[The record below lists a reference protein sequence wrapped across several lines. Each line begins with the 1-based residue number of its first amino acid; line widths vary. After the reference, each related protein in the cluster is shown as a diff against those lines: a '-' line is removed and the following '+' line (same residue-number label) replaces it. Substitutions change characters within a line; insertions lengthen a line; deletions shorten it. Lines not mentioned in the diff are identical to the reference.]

1 MSVFGDYSLYYD
13 LLYKD
18 KDYEAESDYISG
30 LIKRFKPYAES
41 ILELGCG
48 TGKHAKLLNEKG
60 FCVHGIDLSK
70 TMLEQ
75 ALGFEN
81 RTLSFSFGDVRDYRI
96 ERKFDAVISLFHV
109 ASYQNTNEDLLQ
121 YFKTANVHL
130 NSGDIFIFDF
140 WYGPAVLSE
149 KPENRVKYLED
160 NRVKIERKAFPV
172 VHYNRNV
179 VDVNYEI
186 LIKNKD
192 SKTEQKIEE
201 THKMRYLFIP
211 ELELMLA
218 DSGFEIAH
226 IEEWLSA
233 KKIGPDTWGVCLV
246 GVKK

>member
-1 MSVFGDYSLYYD
+1 
-13 LLYKD
+13 
-18 KDYEAESDYISG
+18 
-30 LIKRFKPYAES
+30 
-41 ILELGCG
+41 LELGCG

-179 VDVNYEI
+179 G
-186 LIKNKD
+186 
-192 SKTEQKIEE
+192 
-201 THKMRYLFIP
+201 M
-211 ELELMLA
+211 
-218 DSGFEIAH
+218 
-226 IEEWLSA
+226 
-233 KKIGPDTWGVCLV
+233 
-246 GVKK
+246 